1 MNVSECTDNDP
12 KCKMQ
17 AHNVNKGEEGGG
29 VGRGGEVVGGGGG
42 VERQVRRID
51 NG

>member
-29 VGRGGEVVGGGGG
+29 VGGRGG
-42 VERQVRRID
+42 ERQVRRID